1 MKYALEEDLLL
12 KRFLLG
18 ELSEGERGELEERL
32 FADPAYFKQF
42 RAAED
47 ELTDEYLYGDLDAD
61 ERERFE
67 SFFLTTPER
76 RESFRVAKAL
86 KQYIAKNADEAALSG
101 AATLTD
107 TAAPS
112 GTHARAEAAH
122 VPRPEKRSFFDFLR
136 VPALRSSLAAAVLI
150 VAVGGLWFLV
160 RTSLR
165 ERPDPTLK
173 ANTSDPRPTPTQLA
187 QATPEQSNRG
197 PIAPPT
203 PPENSNGDATNKDG
217 GVRAPKPRRTHSR
230 VASFAIF
237 LSTQVRSEDNEND
250 SNKVNIPANASVI
263 ELRIPL
269 TVDSH
274 RDRYRV
280 ALQTD
285 DGELVKSWPNLKPAK
300 GRGKE
305 GPTLFVNIPASTL
318 TQQNY
323 RLLLAT
329 ADGHPISIRP
339 FKVTRQP

>member
-18 ELSEGERGELEERL
+18 ELSDGERGEIEERL
-32 FADPAYFKQF
+32 FADPSYFRQF

-47 ELTDEYLYGDLDAD
+47 ELTDEYLYGDLAAD
-61 ERERFE
+61 ERARFE

-107 TAAPS
+107 AAAPS
-112 GTHARAEAAH
+112 GTNARADAAH

-136 VPALRSSLAAAVLI
+136 IPALRFSLAAAVLI
-150 VAVGGLWFLV
+150 VAVLGLWLLV
-160 RTSLR
+160 STSLR

-203 PPENSNGDATNKDG
+203 PPENSNGDATNKNGGVKTPKQPRHAPLRFYTASILPGGPVRGGDG
-217 GVRAPKPRRTHSR
+217 G
-230 VASFAIF
+230 
-237 LSTQVRSEDNEND
+237 NEV
-250 SNKVNIPANASVI
+250 KVPADADIVT
-263 ELRIPL
+263 LRIL
-269 TVDSH
+269 LVNDDG
-274 RDRYRV
+274 DRYRV
-280 ALQTD
+280 TLQTD
-285 DGELVKSWPNLKPAK
+285 EGERLKSWANLKPSK
-300 GRGKE
+300 GKTGK
-305 GPTLFVNIPASTL
+305 TVIVNVPASTL

-323 RLLLAT
+323 RLILAPNDAT
-329 ADGHPISIRP
+329 ISIFH
-339 FKVTRQP
+339 FKVTRQREPREP